1 MDTKTIIKIIS
12 ASRTKEYYIT
22 QRKDFKIETIL
33 DSADAS
39 VTFSVPDQVYPIT
52 CESYVV
58 VEHQEYIVKEISPV
72 KNGYRD
78 VKAILNL
85 EDLEGKLFSTYEKK
99 ATAKVHLEE
108 ALKDTGWTIQYQL
121 DDNTELTIEDENTTA
136 KAIID
141 QVREI
146 FGLEVRYNTQSK
158 VLYAA
163 RQIGDDEGVVFL
175 KGVNLLKTEIKRDT
189 YNYCTRLYPIGKDG
203 LTIESVN
210 SGKKYIDAA
219 GAEKV
224 VAQYWEDTAYETAEG
239 LLTAARYKLAE
250 MAQTA
255 VTVTVKIV
263 DLAGKNKNK
272 YAMYAFEV
280 GDTVSVVDVKENGK
294 YRVTKKTIYPD
305 QQHKNTVQLSNRNKS
320 FADYA
325 KQLKAK
331 SYETDK
337 IIIKF
342 NRNLENVQAE
352 IKDMKENPQ
361 KNVEGNAG
369 TSTKLQTGRRIEGML
384 FDGTK
389 DISHYATC
397 YTSAST
403 AAKTAGLSG
412 FSLVTGAR
420 VCVCFNYGNTAA
432 NPTLNVNN
440 TGAKAI
446 YYKNRNIPAELIAS
460 YTVLELV
467 YTGSYWYVIGVID
480 RATALSTTA
489 VTPSATGSW
498 YYSSAI
504 SSLANYDEIRVWL
517 EIADGEKG
525 WITLTRKDAAET
537 VHTLYLTASYNARVQ
552 LKWDTTNNKVGV
564 YVRNIGSGWTAN
576 KVSVKRIEGVR

>member
-1 MDTKTIIKIIS
+1 M
-12 ASRTKEYYIT
+12 
-22 QRKDFKIETIL
+22 
-33 DSADAS
+33 
-39 VTFSVPDQVYPIT
+39 
-52 CESYVV
+52 
-58 VEHQEYIVKEISPV
+58 
-72 KNGYRD
+72 
-78 VKAILNL
+78 
-85 EDLEGKLFSTYEKK
+85 
-99 ATAKVHLEE
+99 
-108 ALKDTGWTIQYQL
+108 
-121 DDNTELTIEDENTTA
+121 
-136 KAIID
+136 
-141 QVREI
+141 
-146 FGLEVRYNTQSK
+146 
-158 VLYAA
+158 
-163 RQIGDDEGVVFL
+163 
-175 KGVNLLKTEIKRDT
+175 
-189 YNYCTRLYPIGKDG
+189 
-203 LTIESVN
+203 
-210 SGKKYIDAA
+210 
-219 GAEKV
+219 
-224 VAQYWEDTAYETAEG
+224 
-239 LLTAARYKLAE
+239 
-250 MAQTA
+250 
-255 VTVTVKIV
+255 
-263 DLAGKNKNK
+263 
-272 YAMYAFEV
+272 
-280 GDTVSVVDVKENGK
+280 DVKENGK

-369 TSTKLQTGRRIEGML
+369 TSTKLQTGRKIEGML

-403 AAKTAGLSG
+403 AAKTVSLSG

-446 YYKNRNIPAELIAS
+446 YYRNGNISAELITS

-537 VHTLYLTASYNARVQ
+537 VRTLYLTASYNARVQ